1 MEEKMKGIVFV
12 GPQKVE
18 IRELVKPKITPYELL
33 LKTEAVAIC
42 TVEQRTFKSDNR
54 QPSLGGHEVCCTVVE
69 VGEDIRGFEVG
80 EKVVS
85 TFQYCGY
92 CENCKTGN
100 GQKCL
105 NARTQKKRI
114 IDENI
119 GIGNGGMAEYAAVP
133 ANQVCKV
140 GQNVPIEYAALTEPL
155 ACCLHSVSKT
165 RAEYGETA
173 VVIGAGIMGLLHI
186 KLLNMRG
193 CRVIVS
199 ELDEKRRAKAI
210 AAGAKYAID
219 PSKEDVVESIKA
231 LTDGKGADIVINT
244 TSIYQVGLQ
253 AIEMLAHQGRLIAY
267 ASLHP
272 AEPISLDLNKLH
284 QIETEVIGTVSPREV
299 DFFRASKLMQYQLID
314 MADVIEGT
322 YKFKDAQLAFEDS
335 IRPDTYRCIITF

>member
-1 MEEKMKGIVFV
+1 MQEKMNGIVFV

-18 IRELVKPKITPYELL
+18 IRELTKPTITPSELL
-33 LKTEAVAIC
+33 LKTDALAIC
-42 TVEQRTFKSDNR
+42 TVEQRIFKSDNT
-54 QPSLGGHEVCCTVVE
+54 QPSLVGHEVCCTVME
-69 VGEDIRGFEVG
+69 VGEDVRGFEVG

-92 CENCKTGN
+92 CENCKSGN

-114 IDENI
+114 IDDEI
-119 GIGNGGMAEYAAVP
+119 RIGNGGMAQYAAVP
-133 ANQVCKV
+133 ATQVCKV
-140 GQNVPIEYAALTEPL
+140 GPDVSIEYASLTEPL

-165 RAEYGETA
+165 RAEFGETA
-173 VVIGAGIMGLLHI
+173 VIIGAGIMGLLHV
-186 KLLNMRG
+186 KLLTMRG
-193 CRVIVS
+193 CRVIIS
-199 ELDEKRRAKAI
+199 ELDEKRREKAI
-210 AAGAKYAID
+210 AAGAKYALD
-219 PSKEDVVESIKA
+219 PSQNDVVESVKA

-253 AIEMLAHQGRLIAY
+253 AIEMLAHHGRLIGY

-272 AEPISLDLNKLH
+272 AEPISFDLNKLH
-284 QIETEVIGTVSPREV
+284 HLETEVIGTVSPRAV
-299 DFFRASKLMQYQLID
+299 DFVRASKLMQYQLID

-322 YKFKDAQLAFEDS
+322 YDFEDAQAAFEDS